1 MRSEEE
7 SGRLVVVVIV
17 GEDEENRVRG
27 LNMPEIY
34 FIVCSSQSRLAHV
47 TARLDLMQRRSFESL
62 AISSSCNWNTKSRF
76 S

>member
-1 MRSEEE
+1 MRYEEE

-17 GEDEENRVRG
+17 GEDVENRVRG
-27 LNMPEIY
+27 LCIGD
-34 FIVCSSQSRLAHV
+34 FIVCSSQSRPAHV